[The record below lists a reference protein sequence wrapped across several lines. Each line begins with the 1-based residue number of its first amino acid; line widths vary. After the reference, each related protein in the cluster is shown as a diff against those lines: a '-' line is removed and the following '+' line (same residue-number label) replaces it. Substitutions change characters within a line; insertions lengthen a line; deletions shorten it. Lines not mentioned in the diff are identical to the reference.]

1 MAELVSIATG
11 TQLGFEDLVGA
22 LRAVAEPTRL
32 RLASLLG
39 RSELTVTEISQVIGQ
54 SQPRVSRHL
63 RLLVDAGI
71 LERTPEGAFVFYR
84 LADGRGCGAGAASR
98 RAVAGGRPG
107 DRG

>member
-22 LRAVAEPTRL
+22 LRAVAERTRL

-39 RSELTVTEISQVIGQ
+39 RGELRVPEISQVIGQ
-54 SQPRVSRHL
+54 GQPRVSRHL

-71 LERTPEGAFVFYR
+71 LERSPEGAFVFYGS
-84 LADGRGCGAGAASR
+84 ADGAGSALAGQIATAA
-98 RAVAGGRPG
+98 APG
-107 DRG
+107 DA